1 MLEIKKKLNDI
12 YETMNK
18 LNDASLKFE
27 KTPKKVNENG
37 IISQYIIITIII
49 YLSYYLIK
57 FN

>member
-1 MLEIKKKLNDI
+1 MTPVSNLKK
-12 YETMNK
+12 T
-18 LNDASLKFE
+18 S
-27 KTPKKVNENG
+27 KKVNKNG

>member
-27 KTPKKVNENG
+27 KTSKKVNKNG